1 MPRLGLS
8 RSPVV
13 AAMFVVLVA
22 LTTATVVGLVVLWPT
37 GKLRHSAALQ
47 NVRSLGAHITA
58 VERKSCAL
66 GTGVCQ
72 AVTATLTSG
81 RDKGAS
87 TTFTVT
93 PTPGLGTL
101 ERGELIR

>member
-1 MPRLGLS
+1 
-8 RSPVV
+8 
-13 AAMFVVLVA
+13 MFVVLVA